1 MYMYVY
7 DMDMCTCNCI
17 YLHAHTAHTS
27 FMWPYACFIAGLN
40 QSTII
45 GIATG
50 AVGVVVLVLLVVCGM
65 LLAIAAK
72 PKRTR
77 RQLQQAE
84 SSGRDSGLLHLTST
98 STLSYYDDAEG
109 VATAMKAITADTH
122 KRTQQKR
129 WTASDN
135 VYEESTRGS
144 YVSVVDVLDV
154 KWSERGDRDSRST
167 DETVETYEDMSGANL
182 DTIRSQMYD
191 RLCKLDESW
200 DTYEE
205 MDTPMA
211 LRMLTDMKRLQGV
224 KGLHTL
230 DEGWE
235 EGMGCIPMYYD
246 SFEGTYDSDELND
259 DAALDA
265 QSKEQPKSSQAVGNC
280 DVYDAIYDDIVGV
293 EEMYDKVGKATDEQ
307 VDKWR
312 GRKTDGQTP
321 KLPTRR
327 TGRPLAKQ
335 QVNWSAGRPTQQPG
349 KQAVKSTTGLSSGQQ
364 ESKIPDRLA
373 PGKPPAHYQA
383 LCPPPMLADI
393 RHQYTRLRPNQ
404 GHQAQKTGR
413 PPSLQYSSV
422 RETSRRAGVA
432 GEMTV
437 RPPSHQ
443 YSSLRKPSHKTSA
456 AGEDRPPSH
465 QYSSVTEP
473 PHRNGENEAPEY
485 LQYI

>member
-1 MYMYVY
+1 MLLYV
-7 DMDMCTCNCI
+7 CNI
-17 YLHAHTAHTS
+17 YVRLYGRVHIQLHKS
-27 FMWPYACFIAGLN
+27 FMWPYACFIAGLK

-45 GIATG
+45 GIVTG

-77 RQLQQAE
+77 RRQQVE
-84 SSGRDSGLLHLTST
+84 SSGRDSGLFHLAST
-98 STLSYYDDAEG
+98 STLSYYDTAEG
-109 VATAMKAITADTH
+109 VATAMKAITAGTD
-122 KRTQQKR
+122 KKTQQKR

-135 VYEESTRGS
+135 VYEDSTRGS
-144 YVSVVDVLDV
+144 YLSLVDILDV
-154 KWSERGDRDSRST
+154 KRSERGARDSRNT
-167 DETVETYEDMSGANL
+167 DDTVETYEDMNGANV

-191 RLCKLDESW
+191 RLCKLDDSW
-200 DTYEE
+200 ETYEE

-211 LRMLTDMKRLQGV
+211 LRMLTDMNRLQGV
-224 KGLHTL
+224 KGLHSL

-235 EGMGCIPMYYD
+235 EGMGCIPMYHD
-246 SFEGTYDSDELND
+246 SFEDTYDSDELND
-259 DAALDA
+259 DAALEA
-265 QSKEQPKSSQAVGNC
+265 QPKGQPTSSHAVGNC
-280 DVYDAIYDDIVGV
+280 DVYDEIYDDIVDV
-293 EEMYDKVGKATDEQ
+293 EETYDKVGKATDGQ
-307 VDKWR
+307 VDTWR
-312 GRKTDGQTP
+312 GTKTDGQTP
-321 KLPTRR
+321 KLPPRQ
-327 TGRPLAKQ
+327 TGKPPAKQ
-335 QVNWSAGRPTQQPG
+335 QVHWSARRPIQQPG
-349 KQAVKSTTGLSSGQQ
+349 KQAVKSTTGLSNGQQ
-364 ESKIPDRLA
+364 ASKSADGPA
-373 PGKPPAHYQA
+373 PGKPPTRYQA
-383 LCPPPMLADI
+383 LCPPPTLADI

-404 GHQAQKTGR
+404 GHQVQRTGR
-413 PPSLQYSSV
+413 PPSLQYSSM

-432 GEMTV
+432 GEMTL